1 MKTKKTIPEAT
12 PSEVVT
18 PPAAVPPAESDT
30 TYGTDRTY
38 KTDPTEATLK
48 EAAPP
53 SVEPQVLAKIMAG
66 LTRPQALEVLAQQE
80 AHDKKLNL

>member
-1 MKTKKTIPEAT
+1 MAKKTIPKAT

-18 PPAAVPPAESDT
+18 PPAAVPPVESDT
-30 TYGTDRTY
+30 TDRTY
-38 KTDPTEATLK
+38 KTDPKEAT
-48 EAAPP
+48 PP